1 MKHFLIAAT
10 AATLMA
16 GSLSACGGG
25 ADAGGPITAESAAKM
40 APAKLVD
47 RIVTDMRAA
56 GDMLNDIQSVED
68 AQTVKPRL
76 AEIGER
82 YTVQMTA
89 LRNLDQSRIK
99 DAEKFMKKQM
109 ESADAL
115 AGFMKALNDLQ
126 ARNVQAAQVIMPE
139 LQAFRPS

>member
-1 MKHFLIAAT
+1 MKHLLIAAM

-16 GSLSACGGG
+16 GGVSACGGG

-40 APAKLVD
+40 APSKLVD
-47 RIVTDMRAA
+47 RVVADMTAA
-56 GDMLNDIQSVED
+56 GDMLNGIQSVED
-68 AQTVKPRL
+68 AQAAKPQL

-115 AGFMKALNDLQ
+115 AGFMNALNSLQ
-126 ARNVQAAQVIMPE
+126 ARNVEAAQVIMPE
-139 LQAFRPS
+139 LQNFRPS